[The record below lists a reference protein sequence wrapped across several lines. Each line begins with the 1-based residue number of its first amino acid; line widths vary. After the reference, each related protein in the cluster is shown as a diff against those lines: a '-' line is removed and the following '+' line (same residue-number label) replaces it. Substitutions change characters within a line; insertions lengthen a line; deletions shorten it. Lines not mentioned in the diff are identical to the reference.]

1 MTYEESMNRIE
12 QIVRQI
18 ESGDMNVDDLAT
30 NLKEAQQ
37 LIKNCK
43 ERLTQVEA
51 DVNKAIGESTD
62 EQ

>member
-1 MTYEESMNRIE
+1 MTYEQSMNRIE

-43 ERLTQVEA
+43 DRLTQVEE
-51 DVNKAIGESTD
+51 DVKKAIGDGE
-62 EQ
+62 

>member
-1 MTYEESMNRIE
+1 MTYEQSMNRIE

-18 ESGDMNVDDLAT
+18 ESGNMNVDDLAN

-43 ERLTQVEA
+43 DRLTQVEE
-51 DVNKAIGESTD
+51 DVKKAIGDGE
-62 EQ
+62 

>member
-43 ERLTQVEA
+43 DRLTQVEE
-51 DVNKAIGESTD
+51 DVTKAIGENANA
-62 EQ
+62 

>member
-1 MTYEESMNRIE
+1 MTYEQSMNRIE

-18 ESGDMNVDDLAT
+18 ESGNMNVDDLAT

-43 ERLTQVEA
+43 DRLTQVEE
-51 DVNKAIGESTD
+51 DVKKAIGDGE
-62 EQ
+62 

>member
-43 ERLTQVEA
+43 DRLTQVEE
-51 DVNKAIGESTD
+51 DVNKAISEV
-62 EQ
+62 EEA

>member
-1 MTYEESMNRIE
+1 MTYEQSMNRIE

-18 ESGDMNVDDLAT
+18 ESGNMNVDDLAT

-43 ERLTQVEA
+43 DRLTQVEE
-51 DVNKAIGESTD
+51 DVKKVIGDGE
-62 EQ
+62 

>member
-1 MTYEESMNRIE
+1 MNRIE

-18 ESGDMNVDDLAT
+18 ESGNMNVDDLAT

-43 ERLTQVEA
+43 DRLTQVEE
-51 DVNKAIGESTD
+51 DVKKAIGDGE
-62 EQ
+62 

>member
-1 MTYEESMNRIE
+1 MTYEQSMNRIE

-18 ESGDMNVDDLAT
+18 ESGNMNVDDLAT

-43 ERLTQVEA
+43 DRLTQVEE
-51 DVNKAIGESTD
+51 DVKKAIGEG
-62 EQ
+62 E

>member
-1 MTYEESMNRIE
+1 MTYEQSMNRIE

-18 ESGDMNVDDLAT
+18 ESGSMNVDDLAT

-43 ERLTQVEA
+43 DRLTQVEE
-51 DVNKAIGESTD
+51 DVKKAIGDGE
-62 EQ
+62 

>member
-1 MTYEESMNRIE
+1 MTYEQSMNRIE

-18 ESGDMNVDDLAT
+18 ESGNMNVDDLAT

-43 ERLTQVEA
+43 DRLTQVEE
-51 DVNKAIGESTD
+51 DVKKAIGDVE
-62 EQ
+62 